1 MRQSKLVPIV
11 LAVVV
16 LGVAGPVLAQSDNY
30 LERSSVGAGVFVAT
44 VNTSVSLNGE
54 NAGTSVDFEN
64 DLGLKGDTRQV
75 WADGIWRLT
84 PRQSLVLGYTL
95 LRRTNTRNIERQL
108 VIDDTTYDV
117 GVKFDSG
124 WDTQYVA
131 VAYRFSLLRNDSF
144 EGGVSGGITYFGQK
158 LSLHAEGSITG
169 PEGETL
175 AEKDVSKNL
184 KVPAPLVGLY
194 ALGRLSDTL
203 YLGGS
208 LLYIQATYDQYTGHV
223 WDGRLSLDWFP
234 WEHFGLGVGY
244 LFSEESLG
252 VAKASFN
259 GDLSYRFDGAQA
271 YVRYAF

>member
-1 MRQSKLVPIV
+1 MGTSKSVKIV
-11 LAVVV
+11 LAILV
-16 LGVAGPVLAQSDNY
+16 LGAAGPVLAQSDNY
-30 LERSSVGAGVFVAT
+30 LDRSSVSAGVFVASI
-44 VNTSVSLNGE
+44 NTSIALNGE

-64 DLGLKGDTRQV
+64 DLGLKGDTQQF
-75 WADGIWRLT
+75 WLDGKWRFT

-95 LRRTNTRNIERQL
+95 LGRSNTRTIDREL

-117 GVKFDSG
+117 GATFDTS

-131 VAYRFSLLRNDSF
+131 LAYRFSLLRNDSF
-144 EGGVSGGITYFGQK
+144 EAGVSGGISYFGQK
-158 LSLHAEGSITG
+158 LSLHAEGAITG

-175 AEKDVSKNL
+175 AEKEVSKDL
-184 KVPAPLVGLY
+184 AVPAPLVGFY

-208 LLYIQATYDQYTGHV
+208 LLYIQVTYDQYTGHV

-234 WEHFGLGVGY
+234 WEHFGLGLGY
-244 LFSEESLG
+244 LYTEESVG
-252 VAKASFN
+252 VTKASFN
-259 GDLSYRFDGAQA
+259 GDVSYRFDGAQA

>member
-1 MRQSKLVPIV
+1 MRKSVLVQVVVAI
-11 LAVVV
+11 VV
-16 LGVAGPVLAQSDNY
+16 LGVAGPALAQSDNY
-30 LERSSVGAGVFVAT
+30 LDRSSVGAGVFVAAI
-44 VNTSVSLNGE
+44 NTSISLNGE

-64 DLGLKGDTRQV
+64 DLGLKGDTQQIWV
-75 WADGIWRLT
+75 DGKWRLT

-95 LRRTNTRNIERQL
+95 LSRSHTRNIDREL

-117 GVKFDSG
+117 GATFDSE

-131 VAYRFSLLRNDSF
+131 VAYRFSLVRNDSF
-144 EGGVSGGITYFGQK
+144 EGGVSGGISYFGQK

-194 ALGRLSDTL
+194 ALGRLSDRL

-208 LLYIQATYDQYTGHV
+208 LLYIQATYDQYSGHV
-223 WDGRLSLDWFP
+223 WDGRVSLDWFP

-244 LFSEESLG
+244 LYSEQTLG

-259 GDLSYRFDGAQA
+259 GDISYRFDGAQA

>member
-1 MRQSKLVPIV
+1 MRKSLLFQIV
-11 LAVVV
+11 LAIAV
-16 LGVAGPVLAQSDNY
+16 LGVAGPALAQSNNY

-44 VNTSVSLNGE
+44 INTSISLNGE

-75 WADGIWRLT
+75 WADGLWRLT
-84 PRQSLVLGYTL
+84 PRQSLVFGYTL
-95 LRRTNTRNIERQL
+95 LRRTNTRDIERQL

-117 GVKFDSG
+117 GVTFDSG
-124 WDTQYVA
+124 FDTQYVA

-158 LSLHAEGSITG
+158 LSLHATGTIIG

-208 LLYIQATYDQYTGHV
+208 LLYIQATYDQYSGHV
-223 WDGRLSLDWFP
+223 WDGRVSLDWFP
-234 WEHFGLGVGY
+234 WEHFGLGLGY
-244 LFSEESLG
+244 LYSEQTLG
-252 VAKASFN
+252 VTKASFN
-259 GDLSYRFDGAQA
+259 GDLSYSFDGAQA

>member
-1 MRQSKLVPIV
+1 MRKSVLVQVV
-11 LAVVV
+11 LVVLV

-30 LERSSVGAGVFVAT
+30 LDRSSVGAGVFVAT

-64 DLGLKGDTRQV
+64 DLGLKGDTHQV
-75 WADGIWRLT
+75 WVDGKWRLT

-95 LRRTNTRNIERQL
+95 LSRSNTRNIEREL

-117 GVKFDSG
+117 GVTFDSG

-131 VAYRFSLLRNDSF
+131 VAYRFSLVRNDSF
-144 EGGVSGGITYFGQK
+144 EGGVSGGISYFGQK
-158 LSLHAEGSITG
+158 LSLHAVGTITG
-169 PEGETL
+169 PEGESL

-244 LFSEESLG
+244 LFSEEAVG
-252 VAKASFN
+252 VSKASFN